1 MKELSSLRV
10 INLILTQFSAGEI
23 NLLNYVHYCHAAFF
37 LSGNRV
43 MQAFKDDPIRT
54 LSFLINMEKRPDG
67 LEMAQLVHDR
77 YLDKQQNYENQ
88 MEQIEQV
95 VSC

>member
-1 MKELSSLRV
+1 
-10 INLILTQFSAGEI
+10 
-23 NLLNYVHYCHAAFF
+23 
-37 LSGNRV
+37 

-67 LEMAQLVHDR
+67 FEMAQLVHDQ
-77 YLDKQQNYENQ
+77 YLDKQQNYEDQ

>member
-1 MKELSSLRV
+1 M
-10 INLILTQFSAGEI
+10 
-23 NLLNYVHYCHAAFF
+23 NLLNCVHYCHAAFF

-54 LSFLINMEKRPDG
+54 ISFLINMERRPDG

-77 YLDKQQNYENQ
+77 YFKKGHNYEDQ
-88 MEQIEQV
+88 IEQIEQV
-95 VSC
+95 M